1 VQAKIIAAVS
11 EDWKK
16 KIKKTDWLEGF
27 VIDF

>member
-16 KIKKTDWLEGF
+16 KNKKDGTGWKDL
-27 VIDF
+27 